1 MRSDIV
7 KKGPERASHRSLFY
21 ALGYRKEDIRK
32 PLIAVVN
39 AQNEV
44 VPGHLN
50 LGQISQAVKDGINIA
65 GGLPMEFPVIGI
77 CDGIAQDH
85 VGMKYPLASRELI
98 ADSIEAMIN
107 GHGFDAMVLVT
118 NCDKITPGMLMAA
131 ARLDIPSI
139 LVCGGPMLAG
149 KVKKTSKMV
158 CYNDVVEAVG
168 AYKAGKITD
177 AELDEIEVSSCPG
190 CGACAQL
197 GTANTMNIV
206 AEALGM
212 SLPNCATIPAVT
224 SERIAMARQ
233 TGKTIMELIKMDLRP
248 SKIMT
253 SDAFANALAVDLA
266 VGGSTNTCLHIPAI
280 AHELGVDLP
289 IEKFDEVS
297 NKVPHLVKMKPAGN
311 HFVDEFHY
319 AGGVPGVLKELSRK
333 GLIKP
338 DCITVSTRTVKENI
352 AEAEVYDYEI
362 IRPLDKP
369 YSPTGGIAVL
379 FGNLAPEGSVV
390 KQIAVL
396 PEMLQH
402 QGPARVF
409 DDEQDAVKAIFAGDI
424 SPGDV
429 VVIRYEG
436 PKGGPGMREML
447 TATSAI
453 VGAGLDKEVAL
464 ITDGRFS
471 GATRGAAIGHISPE
485 AMEGGAIA
493 LVEEGDMIKID
504 IVNKQLEL
512 FVTDEVLRERKVKW
526 SRPVPKVKSGFLS
539 RYAKLVSSASK
550 GAVLE

>member
-1 MRSDIV
+1 MRSDSV

-21 ALGYRKEDIRK
+21 ALGYRKEDIKK
-32 PLIAVVN
+32 PLVAVVN

-50 LGQISQAVKDGINIA
+50 LNSIAQAVKDGINIA

-85 VGMKYPLASRELI
+85 IGMKYPLASRELI

-107 GHGFDAMVLVT
+107 GHGFDAIVLVT

-149 KVKKTSKMV
+149 KEKKKGKMV

-168 AYKAGKITD
+168 AFKAGKITAAD
-177 AELDEIEVSSCPG
+177 LEEIEVSSCPG

-197 GTANTMNIV
+197 GTANTMNMV

-224 SERIAMARQ
+224 SERIAMARE
-233 TGKTIMELIKMDLRP
+233 TGKKIMELIAKDLRP

-253 SDAFANALAVDLA
+253 PHAFANALAVDLA

-280 AHELGVDLP
+280 ANELGVDLP
-289 IEKFDEVS
+289 IEKFDEAS
-297 NKVPHLVKMKPAGN
+297 SKVPHLVKMKPAGN

-319 AGGVPGVLKELSRK
+319 AGGVPAVMKELTKK
-333 GLIKP
+333 GLINL
-338 DCITVSTRTVKENI
+338 DCLTVSTKTVQENL
-352 AEAEVYDYEI
+352 AEAEVYDYNI
-362 IRPLDKP
+362 IKPIDKP
-369 YSPTGGIAVL
+369 YSATGGIAVL
-379 FGNLAPEGSVV
+379 FGNLAPEGAVV

-396 PEMLQH
+396 PEMHQH

-409 DDEQDAVKAIFAGDI
+409 DDEQEAVEAIFAGKI
-424 SPGDV
+424 LPGDV
-429 VVIRYEG
+429 VVVRYEG

-485 AMEGGAIA
+485 AMEGGPIA

-504 IVNKQLEL
+504 ITNKQLEL
-512 FVTDEVLRERKVKW
+512 LVPEEILAKRKADWRK
-526 SRPVPKVKSGFLS
+526 PEPKINKGFLS

-550 GAVLE
+550 GAILE